1 MDLWAGNDVAEL
13 NGLGVGIHVVDDT
26 CRYHLGQ
33 PSRGLLARTFA
44 HIDDAQDMELLR
56 LLPIL
61 VQRALAAGKRG
72 GWGGGWSYE
81 LGGERVGCRD
91 GYGGGGAQ
99 RGGRNAAGEGKG
111 GERVWGAGMGTA
123 VAEERKEEGETQRGR
138 AREGGGGDPGGA
150 DIYCSRSDARRSL
163 LGRYHRVLHPA
174 MSGSSGALIQ

>member
-1 MDLWAGNDVAEL
+1 MNLWAGKDVAEL

-99 RGGRNAAGEGKG
+99 RGGRNAVGEGKG
-111 GERVWGAGMGTA
+111 GGGEGTRAAPISIVLAATHDEAYWDGITACCIQQCRVPAGHCYSEPQQGT
-123 VAEERKEEGETQRGR
+123 
-138 AREGGGGDPGGA
+138 
-150 DIYCSRSDARRSL
+150 
-163 LGRYHRVLHPA
+163 RV
-174 MSGSSGALIQ
+174 G